1 MKTLRT
7 LSMALTA
14 MICFGVVSAGEIDLK
29 LIPQSA
35 ILVTHID
42 FEKFMNNPP
51 TRLIYDTLLE
61 QPEIKKAVNTMKVI
75 LDFAIERD
83 LKDVTL
89 YSVGYDLLVPG
100 DPETGTPPRK
110 EAKEVF
116 VKILS
121 GNFNKDKILELVK
134 LSDHY
139 QSRQYGNYTMVMN
152 TIDEVGKQNNAN
164 SAGKKKKRDWFCFTD
179 ENTAIFAETPEIL
192 MKALDVISGKTPSL
206 AQDNTVF
213 PKLEK
218 YKDAIVVNSVELS
231 RRKNT
236 EVVTKLFTK
245 TTSYLITSPDNHLI
259 MESVTICSDDMTAA
273 RLARIVSGF
282 GAMFEI
288 LFDKY
293 MQKETYLELFSQ
305 IKVSTEGKI
314 MKVRADYRYEML
326 QKIAQDATP
335 FLQNPEMVK
344 MLLASLFQ
352 GMKMKMQKRRP

>member
-1 MKTLRT
+1 
-7 LSMALTA
+7 
-14 MICFGVVSAGEIDLK
+14 
-29 LIPQSA
+29 
-35 ILVTHID
+35 
-42 FEKFMNNPP
+42 
-51 TRLIYDTLLE
+51 
-61 QPEIKKAVNTMKVI
+61 
-75 LDFAIERD
+75 
-83 LKDVTL
+83 
-89 YSVGYDLLVPG
+89 
-100 DPETGTPPRK
+100 
-110 EAKEVF
+110 
-116 VKILS
+116 
-121 GNFNKDKILELVK
+121 
-134 LSDHY
+134 
-139 QSRQYGNYTMVMN
+139 MVMN